1 MFRLILLSL
10 GQLDKTLHLTTTHK
24 THEGLLLFKYTP
36 YFFKYVYYTG
46 THKQTTRSIPGDTNN
61 RTLITK
67 KI

>member
-36 YFFKYVYYTG
+36 YFFLNMC
-46 THKQTTRSIPGDTNN
+46 TTPVPISRQPGVSQA
-61 RTLITK
+61 TLITVR
-67 KI
+67 